1 MNLRILAL
9 APALVVALAACAAH
23 RIPGTEIADSEDNRA
38 IYAVVQGYAE
48 ALQRKDAAALLA
60 LVSPDYFDNAGTA
73 DPADDL
79 DFARLEQTLP
89 ADLGKLE
96 SLRVEVQI
104 RKISVEKDDAVA
116 ELWSDGWYRIQTS
129 QGVVPRRDQDLHR
142 MRLVRRDG
150 GWKIIAGL

>member
-1 MNLRILAL
+1 MTLRTLASASVL
-9 APALVVALAACAAH
+9 LLAACAG
-23 RIPGTEIADSEDNRA
+23 RQIPGTSVADTEENRSVH
-38 IYAVVQGYAE
+38 AVVAAYAD

-60 LVSPDYFDNAGTA
+60 LASPEYFDNAGTA
-73 DPADDL
+73 DPGDDM

-96 SLRVEVQI
+96 SLRIQVELRGI
-104 RKISVEKDDAVA
+104 TVEGDAAVA
-116 ELWSDGWYRIQTS
+116 ELWTDGWYRIQTP

-150 GWKIIAGL
+150 AWKIVAGM

>member
-1 MNLRILAL
+1 MTLRPLAAAL
-9 APALVVALAACAAH
+9 AVALAACAAH
-23 RIPGTEIADSEDNRA
+23 RIPGTEIADSADNRA
-38 IYAVVQGYAE
+38 VYAVVQAYAE
-48 ALQRKDAAALLA
+48 ALQRKDAATLLS

-116 ELWSDGWYRIQTS
+116 ELWSDGWYRIQTP
-129 QGVVPRRDQDLHR
+129 QGIVPRRDQDLHR

-150 GWKIIAGL
+150 GWRIIGGL

>member
-1 MNLRILAL
+1 MNLRLL
-9 APALVVALAACAAH
+9 APAVVALAACAAH
-23 RIPGTEIADSEDNRA
+23 RIPGTDITDSVDNRA

-60 LVSPDYFDNAGTA
+60 LASPDYFDNAGTA

-89 ADLGKLE
+89 ADLARLE

-104 RKISVEKDDAVA
+104 RKITVEKDVAVA
-116 ELWSDGWYRIQTS
+116 ELWSDGWYRNQTP
-129 QGVVPRRDQDLHR
+129 QGIVPRRDQDLHR

-150 GWKIIAGL
+150 AWKIVSGL